1 MQKIIV
7 ACVSVSL
14 LVGCSQKS
22 ALADLADGNCTGA
35 VADLVD
41 KHISGQIDALADKD
55 WELAHSFASENFQ
68 ANVSVDDFILIIGTQ
83 YGMLIENK
91 GYEFN
96 ECTVADNTIKQEVS
110 VLSGEQEFTLTY
122 NLTVNESTLGVESAV
137 VSEFVSQL
145 NIWLVAAHNSPPAL
159 TQDLETTTT

>member
-22 ALADLADGNCTGA
+22 DLADLADGKCTSA
-35 VADLVD
+35 VAALVD

-68 ANVSVDDFILIIGTQ
+68 ANVTVDDFILIIGTQ

-91 GYEFN
+91 GYQFN
-96 ECTVADNTIKQEVS
+96 ECTVVGNTIKQEVS

-122 NLTVNESTLGVESAV
+122 NLTVNESALGVESAV

-145 NIWLVAAHNSPPAL
+145 NI
-159 TQDLETTTT
+159 

>member
-145 NIWLVAAHNSPPAL
+145 NI
-159 TQDLETTTT
+159 